1 MRHHNGP
8 IHTIPFGQIDSV
20 TNYSR
25 DWGTIKFELRFER
38 DADAELIRKT
48 AKKVGLAMLEDPEF
62 GPEFLVPLK
71 MQGIQTVTETSMV
84 VRFKFTSR
92 PGNPSILKREG
103 MKRLLSAFKAAGLSL
118 ASNAVTVRSGAGTAA
133 DAAAAAMPLRTPE
146 TTAANASA

>member
-1 MRHHNGP
+1 LRHHNGP
-8 IHTIPFGQIDSV
+8 VHTIPFGQIGSV

-48 AKKVGLAMLEDPEF
+48 AKKVGLSMLEDPEF
-62 GPEFLVPLK
+62 GGEFLVPLK

-103 MKRLLSAFKAAGLSL
+103 MKRLLSAFKAVGLSL
-118 ASNAVTVRSGAGTAA
+118 ASNAVTVRSGTGTAA
-133 DAAAAAMPLRTPE
+133 DAVAAAIPASTPVMGA
-146 TTAANASA
+146 TNAPA